1 MPPDSSPPEAD
12 PPDNERS
19 PEPPPASS
27 EPPPAEGSAEPP
39 PAEPPAAEVSAE
51 PPPAEPSAEP
61 PPAEPSA
68 EPPPAEPPPAEPP
81 AAETRAEPA
90 AAETWAEPTPAA
102 TEPVPARAS
111 AEAHPAE
118 AAYEPPPAVT
128 TSEPA
133 PAAAKPPRTGHL
145 RLLGVVVMLGG
156 VILLAAGAFTWFV
169 VRDQLSDE
177 KITVSE
183 DADHFGGEKVDGPL
197 TAYAQADII
206 NEHARDET
214 DGLTYAQLERD
225 DPRRETAVTASF
237 LRASL
242 YTSVVAFGVAA
253 FAFGIGLLLII
264 IGWAL
269 LRIERSLRF
278 QRSLVA
284 ATT

>member
-1 MPPDSSPPEAD
+1 
-12 PPDNERS
+12 
-19 PEPPPASS
+19 
-27 EPPPAEGSAEPP
+27 
-39 PAEPPAAEVSAE
+39 
-51 PPPAEPSAEP
+51 
-61 PPAEPSA
+61 
-68 EPPPAEPPPAEPP
+68 
-81 AAETRAEPA
+81 
-90 AAETWAEPTPAA
+90 
-102 TEPVPARAS
+102 
-111 AEAHPAE
+111 
-118 AAYEPPPAVT
+118 VT

-145 RLLGVVVMLGG
+145 RLLGVIVMLGG

-183 DADHFGGEKVDGPL
+183 DADHFGGDKVDGPF

-206 NEHARDET
+206 NEHALDES

-278 QRSLVA
+278 QRSLVV

>member
-12 PPDNERS
+12 PPDNEKS
-19 PEPPPASS
+19 PEPPPATS

-39 PAEPPAAEVSAE
+39 PAEPPRAET
-51 PPPAEPSAEP
+51 
-61 PPAEPSA
+61 SA

-81 AAETRAEPA
+81 PAEPPPAEPPPAETSPEPPP
-90 AAETWAEPTPAA
+90 AETSAEPTPAA
-102 TEPVPARAS
+102 TEPVPAGAS
-111 AEAHPAE
+111 AEARPAE

-145 RLLGVVVMLGG
+145 RLLGVIVMLGG

-183 DADHFGGEKVDGPL
+183 DADHFGGDKVDGPF

-206 NEHARDET
+206 NEHALDES

-278 QRSLVA
+278 QRSLVV